1 MGAATVASRVC
12 RRRPHRGLVVRPVQ
26 AEDLAR
32 PMVSLQLDPT
42 AGHELD

>member
-1 MGAATVASRVC
+1 MGVRTVASRVR

-26 AEDLAR
+26 AEDLPR
-32 PMVSLQLDPT
+32 PLVSLQLDPT